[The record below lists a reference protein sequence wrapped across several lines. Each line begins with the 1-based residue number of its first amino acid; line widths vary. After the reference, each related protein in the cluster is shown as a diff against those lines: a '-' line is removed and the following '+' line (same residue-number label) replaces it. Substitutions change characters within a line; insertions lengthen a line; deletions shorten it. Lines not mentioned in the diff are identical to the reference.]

1 MISKQQTLKLDDLD
15 YEDNVLKL
23 DESRLS
29 LLSRSVYD
37 LQQMLS
43 GDLFTGI
50 KNLLADGE
58 LMTSMLTFVR
68 GVSED
73 AEKEMQDANV
83 DTEEW

>member
-1 MISKQQTLKLDDLD
+1 
-15 YEDNVLKL
+15 
-23 DESRLS
+23 
-29 LLSRSVYD
+29 
-37 LQQMLS
+37 MLS

-50 KNLLADGE
+50 KNLLDDEE
-58 LMTSMLTFVR
+58 LMTLMLTFVR